1 MSSFICLNKPTGM
14 VGRTF
19 SSKSVAINEMDTE
32 LDVTYTLDP
41 ESGLIREG
49 ENFNKTSQLDEKIV
63 QDARDLY
70 RPEYFKNKA
79 AFFYDTP
86 GVIDTHDI
94 LRYFSKQE
102 LQIVTPAG
110 ILMPR
115 VFWMQPGQS
124 LFVSGLI
131 RVDLLESTNNE
142 RVLFTIMASPAM
154 PVVNPFPTLEADE
167 KYQEYYEKGTV
178 LRVPHRQHEREK
190 PLPEMVGKNFV
201 IDCIGN
207 HKSMTDIVFSS
218 YGRKKMKEYFWIFL
232 FQ

>member
-1 MSSFICLNKPTGM
+1 M

-19 SSKSVAINEMDTE
+19 SSKPATVTEVDTE
-32 LDVTYTLDP
+32 LDATYSLDL
-41 ESGLIREG
+41 ETGSISEG
-49 ENFNKTSQLDEKIV
+49 QNFNKTSQIDNKIV
-63 QDARDLY
+63 QDARDIY

-86 GVIDTHDI
+86 GVLNTHEP
-94 LRYFSKQE
+94 LKYFSKQE

-110 ILMPR
+110 IIMPR
-115 VFWMQPGQS
+115 VFWMQPGQTI
-124 LFVSGLI
+124 FVSGLI
-131 RVDLLESTNNE
+131 RIDLLESTNNE

-154 PVVNPFPTLEADE
+154 PVINPFPTDEADE

-178 LRVPHRQHEREK
+178 LRVPHKQHLREK
-190 PLPEMVGKNFV
+190 PLPDLIGKNFV

-218 YGRKKMKEYFWIFL
+218 YGRKIHIIF
-232 FQ
+232 